1 MPKNALYDLPEKYW
15 FDPRDVFCKQTRE
28 KKYYWRQIGET
39 EIKQIMSE
47 NPTWKFVFYYAT
59 PKRFSSIKVGLY
71 IFLNLNSFKTK
82 DNDLQIHLYGL
93 VSTNMLPENKKAH
106 LMI

>member
-1 MPKNALYDLPEKYW
+1 MICPKNTDSILTI
-15 FDPRDVFCKQTRE
+15 VFCKQTR
-28 KKYYWRQIGET
+28 KKNIIGES

-93 VSTNMLPENKKAH
+93 MLGPNRLLH
-106 LMI
+106 